1 MRRKKLAAVFLV
13 MLAAFVGGCGGEEEA
28 GSTAD
33 EADEQETVTE
43 QTTEPAEETTQDTG
57 ASVGEPVTVGEVQW
71 TVTDVRKTEILVSDL
86 GNEEGNFVYTD
97 VTFVNNSNQ
106 DITLATPFV
115 TLLDDQ
121 GREYEADITRNFTHV
136 EAEKNMFAGHIRP
149 GETKYGRVIYSVEPD
164 ASSFR
169 LQVREGRFASDE
181 VAYIDL
187 GVPEIATSN

>member
-1 MRRKKLAAVFLV
+1 MRRKKLVAVLLV
-13 MLAAFVGGCGGEEEA
+13 VLAAFVGGCGGEEEA
-28 GSTAD
+28 NSTAD
-33 EADEQETVTE
+33 EADEQGTVTE
-43 QTTEPAEETTQDTG
+43 QTTEPAEETTEDTE
-57 ASVGEPVTVGEVQW
+57 ASVGETVTVGEVQW
-71 TVTDVRKTEILVSDL
+71 TVTDVRQSEILVSDL
-86 GNEEGNFVYTD
+86 GNEEGDFVYTD

-136 EAEKNMFAGHIRP
+136 EAERNMFAGHIRP

-187 GVPEIATSN
+187 GVPEIATSS

>member
-1 MRRKKLAAVFLV
+1 MRRKKLVAVLLV
-13 MLAAFVGGCGGEEEA
+13 VLAAIVGACGGEEEA
-28 GSTAD
+28 DSTAD
-33 EADEQETVTE
+33 EADEQEAVTE
-43 QTTEPAEETTQDTG
+43 QTTEPAEETTEDTG
-57 ASVGEPVTVGEVQW
+57 ASVGETVTVGVVQW
-71 TVTDVRKTEILVSDL
+71 TVTDVRQSELLVSDL
-86 GNEEGNFVYTD
+86 GNEEGDFVYTD

-136 EAEKNMFAGHIRP
+136 EAERNMFAGHIRP

-164 ASSFR
+164 ASTFR

-187 GVPEIATSN
+187 GVPEIATSS

>member
-1 MRRKKLAAVFLV
+1 MRQKKLAAVFLV
-13 MLAAFVGGCGGEEEA
+13 ILAAFVGGCGGEEEA
-28 GSTAD
+28 ASSAD
-33 EADEQETVTE
+33 EADEQGTVTE
-43 QTTEPAEETTQDTG
+43 QTTEPAEETTEDTE
-57 ASVGEPVTVGEVQW
+57 ASVGEPVTVGDVQW
-71 TVTDVRKTEILVSDL
+71 TVTDVRQTEILVSDL

-121 GREYEADITRNFTHV
+121 GREYEADVERNFRHI
-136 EAEKNMFAGHIRP
+136 EPERNMFAGPVGP

-187 GVPEIATSN
+187 GVPEIATSS

>member
-1 MRRKKLAAVFLV
+1 VRRKKLAAVFLV

-43 QTTEPAEETTQDTG
+43 QTTEPTEETTQDTG

-121 GREYEADITRNFTHV
+121 GRKYEADITRNFTHV

-181 VAYIDL
+181 AAYIDL
-187 GVPEIATSN
+187 GIPEIATSN

>member
-1 MRRKKLAAVFLV
+1 VRRKKLAAVFLV
-13 MLAAFVGGCGGEEEA
+13 MLAAFIGGCGGEEEA
-28 GSTAD
+28 GSSAD
-33 EADEQETVTE
+33 EADEQGTVTE
-43 QTTEPAEETTQDTG
+43 QTTEPAEKTTQDTG
-57 ASVGEPVTVGEVQW
+57 ATVGEPVAVGDVQW
-71 TVTDVRKTEILVSDL
+71 TVTDVRKTEILFSDF

-121 GREYEADITRNFTHV
+121 GREYEGDIERNFFHV
-136 EAEKNMFAGHIRP
+136 EPERNMFADHVGP
-149 GETKYGRVIYSVEPD
+149 GQTKYGRIIFSVEPD

-169 LQVREGRFASDE
+169 LQVREGRFGSDE